1 MAYNY
6 PGAMPNYYQPNYYQ
20 GYQAPQT
27 PQYQQGSSGII
38 WVGSELEAANY
49 LMAPN
54 SAVALWDSNSPCIY
68 FKQTDASGKPTMD
81 VYDLV
86 KRSPMTATASAALNA
101 FVTRKEFDAL
111 TARIDALTSKEA
123 DNE

>member
-6 PGAMPNYYQPNYYQ
+6 PGVMPTYYQPNYYQ
-20 GYQAPQT
+20 GYQAPQM
-27 PQYQQGSSGII
+27 PQGNSGVI
-38 WVGSELEAANY
+38 WVGSELEATNY

-54 SAVALWDSNSPCIY
+54 SAVALWDSNIPCIY

-86 KRSPMTATASAALNA
+86 KRSPMTATASAAPNVE

-111 TARIDALTSKEA
+111 TARIDALTSKET